1 MSTAA
6 QLAQAIENDDTA
18 ARLADACGVDP
29 SRICTWVFDQ
39 TNNGFLAAAT
49 EWVVERPMKVVLIA
63 LGAYI
68 ISRLARRGVR
78 LAAKRIVATTT
89 SARLAGIRAQGP
101 MKILADAEEN
111 KRAQARAATISSV
124 LSSVI
129 TALVWSVAALM
140 MLGVFDINIGP
151 LLAGA
156 GIAGIAIGFG
166 CQTVVKDFMSGLFM
180 LIEDQFGVG
189 DVIDVG
195 PVTGTV
201 EAVSLRTTTI
211 RDVSG
216 TVWHVPNGEVAR
228 IGNYSQLW
236 SRALLDIEVAY
247 ETDLRFAE
255 GVIQRVAN
263 EMWDDPEWGGDELME
278 APEVWGIQSLGAS
291 GIAIR
296 LVVKTEPSVQWKVER
311 ELRLRIKEAF
321 DEAGIEIPFPQRTLW
336 LRDQGRHQ
344 LGEAPDPSTIKTV
357 EPPRHREVV
366 SDAEGLRPHLP
377 GGSRPGPVGAVA
389 VVGSV
394 WRNRSAGRPP
404 HPDLALPGP
413 VGAPVAVVGSVWRNR
428 SAGRPPAPLP
438 RLLVCSGG
446 VPAGATRRPEWLPRS
461 GSRRR
466 RRC

>member
-1 MSTAA
+1 M
-6 QLAQAIENDDTA
+6 
-18 ARLADACGVDP
+18 
-29 SRICTWVFDQ
+29 
-39 TNNGFLAAAT
+39 
-49 EWVVERPMKVVLIA
+49 
-63 LGAYI
+63 
-68 ISRLARRGVR
+68 
-78 LAAKRIVATTT
+78 
-89 SARLAGIRAQGP
+89 
-101 MKILADAEEN
+101 
-111 KRAQARAATISSV
+111 

-201 EAVSLRTTTI
+201 EAVSLRTTTV

-228 IGNYSQLW
+228 VGNYSQLW

-255 GVIQRVAN
+255 GVISGSPTRCGRPRVGRRRADGGAGGVGHPEPRRQRHRHPPRGQDRA
-263 EMWDDPEWGGDELME
+263 
-278 APEVWGIQSLGAS
+278 LGA
-291 GIAIR
+291 
-296 LVVKTEPSVQWKVER
+296 VEGGAGAAAA
-311 ELRLRIKEAF
+311 LKEAF

-336 LRDQGRHQ
+336 LRDQGHHQ
-344 LGEAPDPSTIKTV
+344 LSEAPDPSTIEVV

-366 SDAEGLRPHLP
+366 SDADG
-377 GGSRPGPVGAVA
+377 
-389 VVGSV
+389 
-394 WRNRSAGRPP
+394 
-404 HPDLALPGP
+404 D
-413 VGAPVAVVGSVWRNR
+413 
-428 SAGRPPAPLP
+428 
-438 RLLVCSGG
+438 
-446 VPAGATRRPEWLPRS
+446 
-461 GSRRR
+461 
-466 RRC
+466 

>member
-1 MSTAA
+1 MTTAA
-6 QLAQAIENDDTA
+6 QLAQASEIDEA
-18 ARLADACGVDP
+18 GRLADACGVDP
-29 SRICTWVFDQ
+29 SRVCTWVFDQ

-49 EWVVERPMKVVLIA
+49 EWVVERPMKVALIG
-63 LGAYI
+63 LGAFI
-68 ISRLARRGVR
+68 ISRMARRGVK
-78 LAAKRIVATTT
+78 LMAKRITSATT
-89 SARLAGIRAQGP
+89 SDRLAKIRNQGPVKLLTESEQNTRSAARAQT
-101 MKILADAEEN
+101 L
-111 KRAQARAATISSV
+111 SSV

-129 TALVWSVAALM
+129 TAIVWSVAVLM

-156 GIAGIAIGFG
+156 SIAGVAIGFG
-166 CQTVVKDFMSGLFM
+166 SQTIVKDFMSGLFM

-228 IGNYSQLW
+228 VGNYSQLW

-291 GIAIR
+291 GIAVR

-321 DEAGIEIPFPQRTLW
+321 DEAGIEIPFPQRTVW
-336 LRDQGRHQ
+336 VREQVQQQ
-344 LGEAPDPSTIKTV
+344 LAEAPDPATIETV
-357 EPPRHREVV
+357 EPPRHRVV
-366 SDAEGLRPHLP
+366 RSDGDADGN
-377 GGSRPGPVGAVA
+377 A
-389 VVGSV
+389 
-394 WRNRSAGRPP
+394 
-404 HPDLALPGP
+404 DL
-413 VGAPVAVVGSVWRNR
+413 
-428 SAGRPPAPLP
+428 
-438 RLLVCSGG
+438 
-446 VPAGATRRPEWLPRS
+446 
-461 GSRRR
+461 
-466 RRC
+466 

>member
-6 QLAQAIENDDTA
+6 QLAQAVDAGDA
-18 ARLADACGVDP
+18 DAGLLDACGQDP
-29 SRICTWVFDQ
+29 SRICNWVFDQ
-39 TNNGFLAAAT
+39 TGNGFLAAAT

-68 ISRLARRGVR
+68 VSRLARRGVR
-78 LAAKRIVATTT
+78 LAAERIVATTT

-101 MKILADAEEN
+101 MKILADTEEN
-111 KRAQARAATISSV
+111 KRSQARANTLSSV

-129 TALVWSVAALM
+129 TAVVWSVAALM

-156 GIAGIAIGFG
+156 SIAGVAIGFG
-166 CQTVVKDFMSGLFM
+166 SQTIVKDFMSGLFM
-180 LIEDQFGVG
+180 LVEDQFGVG

-216 TVWHVPNGEVAR
+216 TVWHVPNGEVSR
-228 IGNYSQLW
+228 VGNYSQLW
-236 SRALLDIEVAY
+236 SRALLDIEVSY
-247 ETDLRFAE
+247 DTDLRFAE

-336 LRDQGRHQ
+336 VRDQGRHE
-344 LGEAPDPSTIKTV
+344 LAEAPDPATIEIV
-357 EPPRHREVV
+357 EPPRHSTVV
-366 SDAEGLRPHLP
+366 SDADG
-377 GGSRPGPVGAVA
+377 
-389 VVGSV
+389 
-394 WRNRSAGRPP
+394 
-404 HPDLALPGP
+404 D
-413 VGAPVAVVGSVWRNR
+413 
-428 SAGRPPAPLP
+428 
-438 RLLVCSGG
+438 
-446 VPAGATRRPEWLPRS
+446 
-461 GSRRR
+461 
-466 RRC
+466 

>member
-1 MSTAA
+1 MSITA
-6 QLAQAIENDDTA
+6 QLAQATEA
-18 ARLADACGVDP
+18 EEPVSGLADACGVDP

-49 EWVVERPMKVVLIA
+49 EWVVERPLKVVLIA
-63 LGAYI
+63 LGAFI
-68 ISRLARRGVR
+68 VSRLARRGVN
-78 LAAKRIVATTT
+78 LLAKRIT
-89 SARLAGIRAQGP
+89 SASTSDRLAKIRNQGPVKLLTESEQNTRSAARAQT
-101 MKILADAEEN
+101 L
-111 KRAQARAATISSV
+111 TSV

-129 TALVWSVAALM
+129 TAVVWSVALLM

-156 GIAGIAIGFG
+156 SIAGVAIGFG
-166 CQTVVKDFMSGLFM
+166 SQTIVKDFMSGLFM
-180 LIEDQFGVG
+180 LVEDQFGVG

-216 TVWHVPNGEVAR
+216 TVWHVPNGEVSR
-228 IGNYSQLW
+228 VGNYSQLW
-236 SRALLDIEVAY
+236 SRALLDIEVSY
-247 ETDLRFAE
+247 DTDLRFAE

-321 DEAGIEIPFPQRTLW
+321 DEAAIEIPFPQRTVW
-336 LRDQGRHQ
+336 MRNQGQYQ
-344 LGEAPDPSTIKTV
+344 LDEAPDPATIQIA
-357 EPPRHREVV
+357 EPPRHRTVV
-366 SDAEGLRPHLP
+366 SDAE
-377 GGSRPGPVGAVA
+377 
-389 VVGSV
+389 
-394 WRNRSAGRPP
+394 
-404 HPDLALPGP
+404 D
-413 VGAPVAVVGSVWRNR
+413 
-428 SAGRPPAPLP
+428 
-438 RLLVCSGG
+438 
-446 VPAGATRRPEWLPRS
+446 
-461 GSRRR
+461 
-466 RRC
+466 

>member
-6 QLAQAIENDDTA
+6 QLAQVAEADDNA
-18 ARLADACGVDP
+18 AGLLDACGQDP
-29 SRICTWVFDQ
+29 SRICNWVFDR
-39 TNNGFLAAAT
+39 TDNGFLAAAT

-68 ISRLARRGVR
+68 LSRIARRGVR

-101 MKILADAEEN
+101 MRLLADAEEN
-111 KRAQARAATISSV
+111 KRAQARADTITSV

-129 TALVWSVAALM
+129 SAIVWAVAALM

-228 IGNYSQLW
+228 VGNYSQLW
-236 SRALLDIEVAY
+236 SRALLDVEVAY

-336 LRDQGRHQ
+336 VRDQGQHQ
-344 LGEAPDPSTIKTV
+344 LAEAPDPSTIKTV
-357 EPPRHREVV
+357 EPPRHQTVV
-366 SDAEGLRPHLP
+366 SDADG
-377 GGSRPGPVGAVA
+377 
-389 VVGSV
+389 
-394 WRNRSAGRPP
+394 
-404 HPDLALPGP
+404 D
-413 VGAPVAVVGSVWRNR
+413 
-428 SAGRPPAPLP
+428 
-438 RLLVCSGG
+438 
-446 VPAGATRRPEWLPRS
+446 
-461 GSRRR
+461 
-466 RRC
+466 

>member
-6 QLAQAIENDDTA
+6 QFAQATETDDA
-18 ARLADACGVDP
+18 AGLLDACGQDP
-29 SRICTWVFDQ
+29 SRICNWVYDQ
-39 TNNGFLAAAT
+39 TSNGFLAAAT
-49 EWVVERPMKVVLIA
+49 EWAVERPLKVVLIG

-68 ISRLARRGVR
+68 VNRLARRGVKLVAERIMSATTSDR
-78 LAAKRIVATTT
+78 LARI
-89 SARLAGIRAQGP
+89 RNQGP
-101 MKILADAEEN
+101 VRLLTEAEEN
-111 KRAQARAATISSV
+111 KRSAARSQTLTSV

-129 TALVWSVAALM
+129 TAIVWSVAILM

-156 GIAGIAIGFG
+156 SIAGVAIGFG
-166 CQTVVKDFMSGLFM
+166 SQTIVKDFMSGLFM
-180 LIEDQFGVG
+180 LIVDQFGVG

-201 EAVSLRTTTI
+201 EAVSLRTTTV

-228 IGNYSQLW
+228 VGNYSQLW
-236 SRALLDIEVAY
+236 SRALLDIEVSY
-247 ETDLRFAE
+247 DTDLRFAE

-336 LRDQGRHQ
+336 LRDQGQHQ

-357 EPPRHREVV
+357 EPPRHQTVV
-366 SDAEGLRPHLP
+366 SDADG
-377 GGSRPGPVGAVA
+377 
-389 VVGSV
+389 
-394 WRNRSAGRPP
+394 
-404 HPDLALPGP
+404 D
-413 VGAPVAVVGSVWRNR
+413 
-428 SAGRPPAPLP
+428 
-438 RLLVCSGG
+438 
-446 VPAGATRRPEWLPRS
+446 
-461 GSRRR
+461 
-466 RRC
+466 

>member
-1 MSTAA
+1 MS
-6 QLAQAIENDDTA
+6 TA
-18 ARLADACGVDP
+18 ARLAQAAENDEAAGLLDACGQDP
-29 SRICTWVFDQ
+29 SRICNWVFDR
-39 TNNGFLAAAT
+39 TSNGFLAAAT
-49 EWVVERPMKVVLIA
+49 EWVVERPLKVALIA
-63 LGAYI
+63 IGAYI
-68 ISRLARRGVR
+68 VSRLARRGVR
-78 LAAKRIVATTT
+78 LVAKRIVDTTT

-101 MKILADAEEN
+101 LKILSENEEN
-111 KRAQARAATISSV
+111 KRAQARADTLSSV

-129 TALVWSVAALM
+129 TAVVWSVAILM

-156 GIAGIAIGFG
+156 SIAGVAIGFG
-166 CQTVVKDFMSGLFM
+166 SQTIVKDFMSGLFM
-180 LIEDQFGVG
+180 LVEDQFGVG

-195 PVTGTV
+195 HVTGTV

-216 TVWHVPNGEVAR
+216 TVWHVPNGEVSR
-228 IGNYSQLW
+228 VGNYSQLW
-236 SRALLDIEVAY
+236 SRALLDVEVAY

-336 LRDQGRHQ
+336 VRDQGQHQ
-344 LGEAPDPSTIKTV
+344 LAEAPDPSTIKTV
-357 EPPRHREVV
+357 EPPRHQTVV
-366 SDAEGLRPHLP
+366 SDADG
-377 GGSRPGPVGAVA
+377 
-389 VVGSV
+389 
-394 WRNRSAGRPP
+394 
-404 HPDLALPGP
+404 D
-413 VGAPVAVVGSVWRNR
+413 
-428 SAGRPPAPLP
+428 
-438 RLLVCSGG
+438 
-446 VPAGATRRPEWLPRS
+446 
-461 GSRRR
+461 
-466 RRC
+466 

>member
-6 QLAQAIENDDTA
+6 QLAQATEIDDTA
-18 ARLADACGVDP
+18 EKLLDACGQDP
-29 SRICTWVFDQ
+29 SRICNWVFDR

-49 EWVVERPMKVVLIA
+49 EWVFERPMKVVLIA
-63 LGAYI
+63 LGAYLV
-68 ISRLARRGVR
+68 SRLARRGVR
-78 LAAKRIVATTT
+78 LAAKRIIATTT

-101 MKILADAEEN
+101 IKIISDAEEN
-111 KRAQARAATISSV
+111 KRAQARADTLTSV

-129 TALVWSVAALM
+129 TAVVWSVAILM

-156 GIAGIAIGFG
+156 SIAGVAIGFG
-166 CQTVVKDFMSGLFM
+166 SQTIVKDFMSGLFM
-180 LIEDQFGVG
+180 LVEDQFGVG

-228 IGNYSQLW
+228 VGNYSQLW
-236 SRALLDIEVAY
+236 SRALLDVEVAY
-247 ETDLRFAE
+247 DTDLRFAE

-336 LRDQGRHQ
+336 VRDQGRHQ
-344 LGEAPDPSTIKTV
+344 LAEAPDPSTIKTV
-357 EPPRHREVV
+357 EPPRHQTVV
-366 SDAEGLRPHLP
+366 SDADG
-377 GGSRPGPVGAVA
+377 
-389 VVGSV
+389 
-394 WRNRSAGRPP
+394 
-404 HPDLALPGP
+404 D
-413 VGAPVAVVGSVWRNR
+413 
-428 SAGRPPAPLP
+428 
-438 RLLVCSGG
+438 
-446 VPAGATRRPEWLPRS
+446 
-461 GSRRR
+461 
-466 RRC
+466 

>member
-6 QLAQAIENDDTA
+6 QLVQATEIDEA
-18 ARLADACGVDP
+18 GRLADACGVEP
-29 SRICTWVFDQ
+29 SRVCTWVFDR
-39 TNNGFLAAAT
+39 TDNGFLAAAT

-68 ISRLARRGVR
+68 ISRLARRGVKLLAKRVTSATTSDR
-78 LAAKRIVATTT
+78 LAKIRKQGP
-89 SARLAGIRAQGP
+89 ARL
-101 MKILADAEEN
+101 LTETEEN
-111 KRAQARAATISSV
+111 KRSEARAQTLSSV

-129 TALVWSVAALM
+129 TAVVWSVAVLM

-156 GIAGIAIGFG
+156 GIAGVAIGFG
-166 CQTVVKDFMSGLFM
+166 SQTIVKDFMSGLFM

-216 TVWHVPNGEVAR
+216 TVWHVPNGEVSR
-228 IGNYSQLW
+228 VGNFSQLW

-336 LRDQGRHQ
+336 VRDQGRHE
-344 LGEAPDPSTIKTV
+344 LPEAPDPSTIEV
-357 EPPRHREVV
+357 MEPPRHRTIV
-366 SDAEGLRPHLP
+366 SDADDR
-377 GGSRPGPVGAVA
+377 
-389 VVGSV
+389 
-394 WRNRSAGRPP
+394 
-404 HPDLALPGP
+404 
-413 VGAPVAVVGSVWRNR
+413 
-428 SAGRPPAPLP
+428 
-438 RLLVCSGG
+438 
-446 VPAGATRRPEWLPRS
+446 
-461 GSRRR
+461 
-466 RRC
+466 

>member
-6 QLAQAIENDDTA
+6 QLAQDIGTDEAG
-18 ARLADACGVDP
+18 RLADACGADP

-39 TNNGFLAAAT
+39 TDNGFLAAAT
-49 EWVVERPMKVVLIA
+49 EWVVERPLKVVLIA
-63 LGAYI
+63 LGAFI
-68 ISRLARRGVR
+68 IARVARRAVR
-78 LAAKRIVATTT
+78 VMAKRITSATT
-89 SARLAGIRAQGP
+89 SDRLAKIRNQGP
-101 MKILADAEEN
+101 VKLLTETEEN
-111 KRAQARAATISSV
+111 KRSAARAQTLSSV

-129 TALVWSVAALM
+129 TAVVWSAALLM

-156 GIAGIAIGFG
+156 SIAGVAIGFG
-166 CQTVVKDFMSGLFM
+166 SQTIVKDFMSGLFM

-228 IGNYSQLW
+228 VGNYSQLW
-236 SRALLDIEVAY
+236 SRALLDIEVSY
-247 ETDLRFAE
+247 DTDLRFAE

-336 LRDQGRHQ
+336 LRDQGQHQ

-357 EPPRHREVV
+357 EPPRHQTVV
-366 SDAEGLRPHLP
+366 SDADG
-377 GGSRPGPVGAVA
+377 
-389 VVGSV
+389 
-394 WRNRSAGRPP
+394 
-404 HPDLALPGP
+404 D
-413 VGAPVAVVGSVWRNR
+413 
-428 SAGRPPAPLP
+428 
-438 RLLVCSGG
+438 
-446 VPAGATRRPEWLPRS
+446 
-461 GSRRR
+461 
-466 RRC
+466 